1 MSLSLVRNTLVT
13 STARKMLIYI
23 YISIYVMRICKR
35 ERERE
40 RDSTGGGAEGPDW
53 LCIMN

>member
-35 ERERE
+35 KRERERE
-40 RDSTGGGAEGPDW
+40 IVLAGGPKVQIG
-53 LCIMN
+53 CVS